1 MNIKDIYTSTSNFL
15 KVDDLAGNR
24 VVVEIESFKVAEVG
38 DEHKKQ
44 IVLTFKGKE
53 KVLGLN
59 KTNAEQIA
67 QLTGTGDPNEWLG
80 CKIKLKPAMTSF
92 QGKDTPCIRISDE
105 FFEAAPS
112 RYVAYPA
119 VGAPDD
125 DDAVPF

>member
-1 MNIKDIYTSTSNFL
+1 MNIKEIYTSTSNFL
-15 KVDDLAGNR
+15 KVDDLNGHR

-67 QLTGTGDPNEWLG
+67 QLTGSGDPNEWLG
-80 CKIKLKPAMTSF
+80 CKIKLKPAMTQF

-105 FFEAAPS
+105 FFEPAPNRPAPAAV
-112 RYVAYPA
+112 RAM
-119 VGAPDD
+119 DD
-125 DDAVPF
+125 DDGVPF

>member
-15 KVDDLAGNR
+15 KVDDLAGKR

-67 QLTGTGDPNEWLG
+67 RLVGSDDADLWIG
-80 CKIKLKPAMTSF
+80 CKIKLKPAMTTF
-92 QGKDTPCIRISDE
+92 AGKDTPCIRISDE
-105 FFEAAPS
+105 FFEPAPNRTAPASIAPS
-112 RYVAYPA
+112 
-119 VGAPDD
+119 DD
-125 DDAVPF
+125 EIPF